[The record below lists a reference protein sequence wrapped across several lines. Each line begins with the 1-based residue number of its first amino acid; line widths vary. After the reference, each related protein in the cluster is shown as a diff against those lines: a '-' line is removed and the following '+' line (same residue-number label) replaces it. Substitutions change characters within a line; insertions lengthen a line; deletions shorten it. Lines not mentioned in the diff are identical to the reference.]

1 MKAGVTQYSLETCII
16 TDVGAY
22 FDAGTVVDPLQSI
35 AQTAGKQTYAAAV
48 KQLDNSK
55 IPEKIE

>member
-1 MKAGVTQYSLETCII
+1 METGI

-22 FDAGTVVDPLQSI
+22 FDAGSVVAALQSI
-35 AQTAGKQTYAAAV
+35 AQTAGKQTDGAAV

-55 IPEKIE
+55 APQKIA